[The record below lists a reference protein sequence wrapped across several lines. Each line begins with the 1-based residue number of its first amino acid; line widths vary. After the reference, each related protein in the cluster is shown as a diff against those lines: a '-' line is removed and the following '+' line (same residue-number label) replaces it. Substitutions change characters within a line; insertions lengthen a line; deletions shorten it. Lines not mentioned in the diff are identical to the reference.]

1 MELLWL
7 KIYGELS
14 LKIAEFYWLQVRNFM
29 MEARLWMQKIYI
41 FFYSL
46 KVEFHSSNLLA
57 EFFIV
62 VSGFLEAE
70 FRWKIK
76 GKLWLHK

>member
-7 KIYGELS
+7 KIYGEWS

-29 MEARLWMQKIYI
+29 MEAWLWMEKII
-41 FFYSL
+41 FFLFTESGVRFFQL
-46 KVEFHSSNLLA
+46 CLLNS
-57 EFFIV
+57 FIV

-70 FRWKIK
+70 F
-76 GKLWLHK
+76 